1 MSYENPEPK
10 QWGVTAI
17 GMLLG
22 FLLMGCLPSATDL
35 PSTRTLPPPLA
46 QASPHQSN
54 SGQSLP
60 ISAQA
65 QVLGQVIDLEV
76 AQTPQQQAMGLM
88 YRTAL
93 ADNRGMLFPFNPP
106 QPVSFWMKNVPVPLD
121 MIFLRDGKVVEVA
134 ANVPPC
140 TTASCPVYGPKTPI
154 NQVIELRA
162 GRVAEL
168 GLRIGDSVSI
178 RFLSGS
184 KT

>member
-1 MSYENPEPK
+1 MSCENPEPK
-10 QWGVTAI
+10 KWRVTAL
-17 GMLLG
+17 GMLLS
-22 FLLMGCLPSATDL
+22 FVLVGCLPAATS
-35 PSTRTLPPPLA
+35 PSNSQTLPPLA

-65 QVLGQVIDLEV
+65 QVSGQMIDLEV

-93 ADNRGMLFPFNPP
+93 ADNQGMLFPFNPP

-121 MIFLRDGKVVEVA
+121 MIFLRDGKVVEIA
-134 ANVPPC
+134 ASALPC
-140 TTASCPVYGPKTPI
+140 TTPSCPVYGPKTPI
-154 NQVIELRA
+154 NQVIELRG

-168 GLRIGDSVSI
+168 GLQVGDSVLI
-178 RFLSGS
+178 QFLPAS